1 MSRAVTPHNATAL
14 RRLEQFFADWLRSEQ
29 CAAYQR
35 RRPSPQPSPRGRGG
49 KTGSRVGQRKNAL
62 AQFFDEWLR
71 SHECTAH
78 LQRSPSAQPSPKEKG
93 GKAGSM
99 VGQRKKALAVL
110 LSSAVLAGCA
120 SVSPDGLRGDV
131 QALVGQRSS
140 IANAALP
147 STDAAT
153 RAQAQDA
160 MRGWLAQPLTQD
172 AAVRIALLNNP
183 GLQAQLAALGVQ
195 DAERVQALTLP
206 NPQLSLGR
214 FASGQE
220 REIERTLAFS
230 LLDLITLP
238 WRTQQQNEQLQQSTL
253 AAAQQVLQLAAD
265 TRRAWLRAVA
275 AEQVAGAH
283 ERMHEAAEV
292 GAELAERMLR
302 VGNWS
307 RLQQAREQAV
317 LLQARAELARARLT
331 AATEREQLNR
341 RLGLWGA
348 QTSYQL
354 ADQLPPLPAT
364 LQSADGIEATA
375 LRERLDVQAARR
387 QLDLQASRQGWA
399 GAGAVFGDIGLAYS
413 RNTTTE
419 RASGERDVKRGW
431 ELDLPLPLF
440 DWGGAARTGAQLEV
454 ERSAALLQDTAVRAR
469 SEVRS
474 AWLAYRTLL
483 DLARQQQSE
492 VVPLQ
497 QQISDETL
505 LRYNGMLASVW
516 ELLAQARTSTSA
528 VASAI
533 EAQRDFWLADT
544 DLQLALTGT
553 SPGTQQASGPRS
565 SAAPSTQPEH

>member
-1 MSRAVTPHNATAL
+1 MSSAAANTTTHL
-14 RRLEQFFADWLRSEQ
+14 RRLEHFFADWLRSKQ
-29 CAAYQR
+29 CAQYQR
-35 RRPSPQPSPRGRGG
+35 RGSLPPPSLQPSLQSFLQPFPKG
-49 KTGSRVGQRKNAL
+49 
-62 AQFFDEWLR
+62 
-71 SHECTAH
+71 TA
-78 LQRSPSAQPSPKEKG
+78 
-93 GKAGSM
+93 GKAASTF
-99 VGQRKKALAVL
+99 GQCKNTLALLAA
-110 LSSAVLAGCA
+110 SAALAGCA
-120 SVSPDGLRGDV
+120 SVSPDGLRSGV
-131 QALVGQRSS
+131 QALVAQRSS
-140 IANAALP
+140 VAGVALP

-160 MRGWLAQPLTQD
+160 VRGWLAQPLGQD

-183 GLQAQLAALGVQ
+183 GLQAQLAALGIA

-230 LLDLITLP
+230 LLDLVSLP
-238 WRTQQQNEQLQQSTL
+238 LRTQWQNEQLQEATL
-253 AAAQQVLQLAAD
+253 VAAGQALDLASD

-283 ERMHEAAEV
+283 ERMHEAAKV

-307 RLQQAREQAV
+307 RLQQARQQAV
-317 LLQARAELARARLT
+317 LLQARADLARARLA

-348 QTSYQL
+348 QTGYQL
-354 ADQLPPLPAT
+354 AGQLPPLPAT
-364 LQSADGIEATA
+364 PQPADGIEATA

-387 QLDLQASRQGWA
+387 QLDLQARRQGWA
-399 GAGAVFGDIGLAYS
+399 GAGAVFGDIGLAYA

-419 RASGERDVKRGW
+419 RASGKRDVKRGW

-440 DWGGAARTGAQLEV
+440 DWGGAARSRAQMEV

-497 QQISDETL
+497 QQIGDETL

-516 ELLAQARTSTSA
+516 QLLAQARTSTAA

-533 EAQRDFWLADT
+533 EAQRDFWLADS
-544 DLQLALTGT
+544 DLQLALSGT
-553 SPGTQQASGPRS
+553 SPGTSPGALQAPGPRS
-565 SAAPSTQPEH
+565 SAPSSAQPEH